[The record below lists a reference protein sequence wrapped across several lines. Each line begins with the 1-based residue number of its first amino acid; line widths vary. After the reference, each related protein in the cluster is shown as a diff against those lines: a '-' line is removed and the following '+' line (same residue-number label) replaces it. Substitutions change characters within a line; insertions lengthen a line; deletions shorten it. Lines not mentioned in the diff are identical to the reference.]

1 MSVTAIPTV
10 LDFIGGF
17 DRSLMISRLYI
28 TVFSFRLRMIEILC
42 ARFPGGVLLGCE
54 PQWLSPKVAGI
65 HTSHPTGVVEHAGIE
80 PAAS

>member
-10 LDFIGGF
+10 LNFIGGGV
-17 DRSLMISRLYI
+17 RSLMISRLYI
-28 TVFSFRLRMIEILC
+28 GLLLSVKEWLQYY

-54 PQWLSPKVAGI
+54 PQWFSPKVAGI
-65 HTSHPTGVVEHAGIE
+65 HTSHPTGVVEHAGLE